1 MLFMLDNYD
10 SFTYNLVQ
18 YLAELGADIRV
29 ERNDKLTVGEILKL
43 RPSKIV
49 LSPGP
54 GRPENAGV
62 MCELIRQ
69 VDGQIPTLGVCLG
82 HQAIAQVYGATI
94 GYAPTLM
101 HGKVSEIEH
110 DGSQLFKS
118 VPSPFQATRYH
129 SLTIDPDTLSQEFTV
144 SARTNDK
151 VIMAITHKTKPLF
164 GVQFH
169 PESIMT
175 PEGKTILRNFL
186 EVKA

>member
-18 YLAELGADIRV
+18 YLAELGADVRV
-29 ERNDKLTVGEILKL
+29 ERNDKMTVSEIVNSK
-43 RPSKIV
+43 PSGFV

-69 VDGQIPTLGVCLG
+69 VDGQIPMLGVCLG

-110 DGSQLFKS
+110 NGSRLFKS
-118 VPSPFQATRYH
+118 VPSPFKATRYH
-129 SLTIDPDTLSQEFTV
+129 SLTIDPDTLSADFSVT
-144 SARTNDK
+144 ARTRDH
-151 VIMAITHKTKPLF
+151 VIMAIAHKTKPLF

-186 EVKA
+186 EVMA